1 LIGTPIVAALTVLEL
16 LILRV
21 PPGYLVLILAYSV
34 AFGVFAPMQFI
45 FSTRVRNTYEP
56 LDLSPS
62 LRIPIAV
69 TVAVAVLNVALAATG
84 GLRFG

>member
-1 LIGTPIVAALTVLEL
+1 
-16 LILRV
+16 
-21 PPGYLVLILAYSV
+21 
-34 AFGVFAPMQFI
+34 MQFI

-69 TVAVAVLNVALAATG
+69 TVAAAVLNVALAAIG
-84 GLRFG
+84 GLRLG